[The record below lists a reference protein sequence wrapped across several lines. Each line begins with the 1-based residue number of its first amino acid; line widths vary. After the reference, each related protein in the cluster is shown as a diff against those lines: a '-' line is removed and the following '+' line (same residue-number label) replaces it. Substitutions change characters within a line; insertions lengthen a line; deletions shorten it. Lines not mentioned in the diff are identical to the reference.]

1 MAVRLVGFPMQSKER
16 QRIVQQIIEVQ
27 ARMAEL
33 RAATD
38 PASASIPEWIELYSE
53 LEDLEQHLADGE
65 SAESADATTTG
76 LGFGLRRSGPPA
88 TSTAMVPN
96 RALLLGSAVL
106 LALALIGSAVWRML
120 GP

>member
-1 MAVRLVGFPMQSKER
+1 MQSKER
-16 QRIVQQIIEVQ
+16 QRIVEQIIEIQ

-33 RAATD
+33 RSASA
-38 PASASIPEWIELYSE
+38 PASASIPEWIELHSE

-65 SAESADATTTG
+65 SAEPADATTTR
-76 LGFGLRRSGPPA
+76 LGFRLRRSGTPA
-88 TSTAMVPN
+88 RRTAMVPH

-106 LALALIGSAVWRML
+106 LLALIGSAVWRML